1 MNAARALLS
10 LALVAAL
17 PAPVAAQADDVV
29 LQSQKAEP
37 RAVIIQR
44 EGPNFADID
53 ANPENVRAHKL
64 LWSMLA
70 DKGDILASGDLPT
83 GSILALAVVAGDA
96 NEQAVMIQLGKSH
109 LVRDGVVTL
118 ELVEWFIDEGAIPTK
133 APERPEPEPA
143 RYDDD
148 IQLVLFAVQTCNLA
162 ATWQG
167 FREAYL
173 LGRGWEP
180 VAADADSGKR
190 VSFAH
195 PRGGPLITPLENK
208 ENGFGRCRIHGP
220 MPDARVKKV
229 RLMLDKE
236 FAALGYYAS
245 RNLYEWGSRHDDIFV
260 TDDVDNPVDR
270 LEILIEDNGAG

>member
-29 LQSQKAEP
+29 LRSQKAEP

-96 NEQAVMIQLGKSH
+96 NEQAVMIQLGKK
-109 LVRDGVVTL
+109 
-118 ELVEWFIDEGAIPTK
+118 I
-133 APERPEPEPA
+133 
-143 RYDDD
+143 
-148 IQLVLFAVQTCNLA
+148 
-162 ATWQG
+162 
-167 FREAYL
+167 
-173 LGRGWEP
+173 GR
-180 VAADADSGKR
+180 
-190 VSFAH
+190 AH
-195 PRGGPLITPLENK
+195 
-208 ENGFGRCRIHGP
+208 
-220 MPDARVKKV
+220 V
-229 RLMLDKE
+229 
-236 FAALGYYAS
+236 
-245 RNLYEWGSRHDDIFV
+245 
-260 TDDVDNPVDR
+260 
-270 LEILIEDNGAG
+270 